1 MLDYIKEK
9 IQEQLHADDAFQEQK
24 EEALMNETIL
34 ECAHLVQELDDL
46 SIEGTEAGSSRP
58 FTKIDIPLED
68 DVEITAVELDALD
81 GRVLSTPM
89 DATVQES
96 DTVYVGLKTYN
107 DFYQEAY
114 DATTQF
120 QRETDDQF
128 AQRVEAIASK
138 NYVAYKNYC
147 FQEGLYGFDKLSITD
162 DRVPAKVIME
172 CGTLGGKD
180 YSVKLGVDF
189 QSNEST
195 RQIMKKQLDSVIGF
209 RKVDPVM
216 LQEAAFEAFGEKAGV
231 ASADDIWNAVTP
243 TRIVVP
249 AVTNDKLFVA
259 IECEIDGTSDTA
271 YLEWSMPVNGGA
283 MHISSANET
292 DQSKLK
298 SIGLI
303 GKNAAIH
310 IESEMAKSGYHAP
323 SRFVQ
328 EAIDFGDPDAAPDAN
343 PDAPAV
349 SFDAP
354 PADGMEQPAGG
365 DAGTE
370 APPADGATADAP
382 AEGTDTPVEGT
393 DATTEDPNA
402 APKEP
407 VDTNNV
413 SDQIAEK
420 ISDET
425 QNDANADADLNI
437 DGVDATS
444 DVDAPTDENLDA
456 ELGEPAPDDTA
467 STEPADE
474 TSDVDFDNMTIDE
487 LLAQGQEKMK
497 TMTMQQLKDFLQGG
511 QLPNGEDVGEPAPD
525 LGTDTGVQEAFFLTR
540 GNIGKELDIHLR
552 KALGILND
560 NEMEIEQLCGAF
572 RKEGKQLNRVV
583 HKASTMKKVFNE
595 TECKQLLKLN
605 HCLSDLMTMLRS
617 NIDKGSIM
625 TVKRMIQAFVQ
636 EATGVLKMIEQKNNP
651 GKPVQEGFFSNIKQK
666 KVTRSVDKLEKVT
679 GPLPADL
686 KNYLSTKTGHSWEY
700 CGRTKTHNGKTSI
713 ISKVIPI
720 DQILNSNNSNEIKLF
735 ACKHGGSIS
744 YVVAD
749 KNYVLSD
756 QGDTTILGDTFKS
769 AIDDGMD
776 FPKENDVESIEAA
789 MGRKIPDTFTKVFKS
804 KEYQTLAVQ
813 SKSNNNKGFVISDE
827 NNSSHTTYFIGSADY
842 INERFMSIDDS
853 ELIDL
858 LRGGII
864 FGLYGTDDD
873 LIFRDG
879 KVYIGDVNG
888 KPFADSFDKFIKD
901 LYKQYIDQYGDEA
914 VPVQEGFLGN
924 LFRSSKLKAK
934 SVEQIC
940 EDLIDMWDVDDS
952 VWNARE
958 LSDIVYEKDPMTFH
972 VFIGDWLPESALKCA
987 LIVEKCI
994 HDHPAGCNKFKE
1006 LQEKF
1011 ENFANRFNDMLAAT
1025 DDRELTV
1032 SENDTLQELK
1042 NFIPEMKTTVREFLN
1057 EIDQT
1062 E

>member
-1 MLDYIKEK
+1 MLDYIKSK
-9 IQEQLHADDAFQEQK
+9 IQEQLHADDAFQEQQ
-24 EEALMNETIL
+24 EEALLNETIL

-81 GRVLSTPM
+81 GRVLSAPM

-96 DTVYVGLKTYN
+96 DTVYVGLKTYD

-114 DATTQF
+114 GATTQF

-128 AQRVEAIASK
+128 ANRVEAIASK
-138 NYVAYKNYC
+138 NYAAYKNYC

-162 DRVPAKVIME
+162 DRVPARVIME

-231 ASADDIWNAVTP
+231 ASADNIWDAVTP
-243 TRIVVP
+243 TRIIVP

-271 YLEWSMPVNGGA
+271 YLEWYMPVNGGA
-283 MHISSANET
+283 MHISSANEM

-310 IESEMAKSGYHAP
+310 IESEMARSGYHAP

-365 DAGTE
+365 DAAPTATADAGTE

-382 AEGTDTPVEGT
+382 AEGTD
-393 DATTEDPNA
+393 ATAEDPNA
-402 APKEP
+402 QPKEP
-407 VDTNNV
+407 VDTNDV

-444 DVDAPTDENLDA
+444 DVDAPTDENIDA

-497 TMTMQQLKDFLQGG
+497 TMTMQQLKDFLQGEASPTADGVPAADDEASVQESFQLVLEGAKEKG
-511 QLPNGEDVGEPAPD
+511 QTVRNRISNAMEDMQKNLKTMHEALSKDSTRREIQKLWASVNTSNSE
-525 LGTDTGVQEAFFLTR
+525 TFGVQLGSGIVESTMSAIAGLVSTVASSMSSLFAGGFTSSQTKTYSGENFRKSIQYVDSFLKTATKKKRIKNTFTSEEIGKLTRYREDINDLIDTAEQAFSGGKAAMDVSLKQLDAAVVKVMDQYNSVKSIVTTQAAGDAIIEEAFFLTR

-560 NEMEIEQLCGAF
+560 NEMEIEQLCTAF

-651 GKPVQEGFFSNIKQK
+651 GKPVQEGF
-666 KVTRSVDKLEKVT
+666 
-679 GPLPADL
+679 
-686 KNYLSTKTGHSWEY
+686 
-700 CGRTKTHNGKTSI
+700 
-713 ISKVIPI
+713 
-720 DQILNSNNSNEIKLF
+720 
-735 ACKHGGSIS
+735 
-744 YVVAD
+744 
-749 KNYVLSD
+749 
-756 QGDTTILGDTFKS
+756 
-769 AIDDGMD
+769 
-776 FPKENDVESIEAA
+776 
-789 MGRKIPDTFTKVFKS
+789 
-804 KEYQTLAVQ
+804 
-813 SKSNNNKGFVISDE
+813 
-827 NNSSHTTYFIGSADY
+827 
-842 INERFMSIDDS
+842 
-853 ELIDL
+853 
-858 LRGGII
+858 
-864 FGLYGTDDD
+864 
-873 LIFRDG
+873 
-879 KVYIGDVNG
+879 
-888 KPFADSFDKFIKD
+888 
-901 LYKQYIDQYGDEA
+901 
-914 VPVQEGFLGN
+914 LGN
-924 LFRSSKLKAK
+924 LFRSSKMKAK

-958 LSDIVYEKDPMTFH
+958 LSEIVYEKDPMTFH

-1011 ENFANRFNDMLAAT
+1011 ENFANRFNDMLAT
-1025 DDRELTV
+1025 NDDRELTV
-1032 SENDTLQELK
+1032 SEYETLQELK
-1042 NFIPEMKTTVREFLN
+1042 DFIPEMKTTVREFLS

>member
-1 MLDYIKEK
+1 MLDYIKSK
-9 IQEQLHADDAFQEQK
+9 IQEQLHADDAFQEQQ
-24 EEALMNETIL
+24 EEALLNETIL

-81 GRVLSTPM
+81 GRVLSAPM

-96 DTVYVGLKTYN
+96 DTVYVGLKTYD

-114 DATTQF
+114 GATTQF

-128 AQRVEAIASK
+128 ANRVEAIASK
-138 NYVAYKNYC
+138 NYAAYKNYC
-147 FQEGLYGFDKLSITD
+147 FQEGLFGFDKMNIND
-162 DRVPAKVIME
+162 QRVPARVVINF
-172 CGTLGGKD
+172 GKLNGKE
-180 YSVKLGVDF
+180 YSVKLAAKFEVDKKG
-189 QSNEST
+189 
-195 RQIMKKQLDSVIGF
+195 RILKKQLDSLLAFKSTMDSEDFMQGAAFAAFSQKLGLGAEDIDKIWSKVTPVELVVPVKPSSAFCVAIGCELDGSGDHIQYIEWHASIKDKGKKVETTTPSAEEI
-209 RKVDPVM
+209 RK
-216 LQEAAFEAFGEKAGV
+216 LNAITKGEAIRQEAAMIA
-231 ASADDIWNAVTP
+231 
-243 TRIVVP
+243 
-249 AVTNDKLFVA
+249 
-259 IECEIDGTSDTA
+259 
-271 YLEWSMPVNGGA
+271 
-283 MHISSANET
+283 
-292 DQSKLK
+292 
-298 SIGLI
+298 
-303 GKNAAIH
+303 
-310 IESEMAKSGYHAP
+310 SGYHAP

-365 DAGTE
+365 DAAPTATADAGTE

-382 AEGTDTPVEGT
+382 AEGTD
-393 DATTEDPNA
+393 ATAEDPNA
-402 APKEP
+402 QPKEP
-407 VDTNNV
+407 VDTNDV

-444 DVDAPTDENLDA
+444 DVDAPTDENIDA

-511 QLPNGEDVGEPAPD
+511 QLPNGEDTGEPAPD

-560 NEMEIEQLCGAF
+560 NEMEIEQLCTAF

-651 GKPVQEGFFSNIKQK
+651 GKPVQEGF
-666 KVTRSVDKLEKVT
+666 
-679 GPLPADL
+679 
-686 KNYLSTKTGHSWEY
+686 
-700 CGRTKTHNGKTSI
+700 
-713 ISKVIPI
+713 
-720 DQILNSNNSNEIKLF
+720 
-735 ACKHGGSIS
+735 
-744 YVVAD
+744 
-749 KNYVLSD
+749 
-756 QGDTTILGDTFKS
+756 
-769 AIDDGMD
+769 
-776 FPKENDVESIEAA
+776 
-789 MGRKIPDTFTKVFKS
+789 
-804 KEYQTLAVQ
+804 
-813 SKSNNNKGFVISDE
+813 
-827 NNSSHTTYFIGSADY
+827 
-842 INERFMSIDDS
+842 
-853 ELIDL
+853 
-858 LRGGII
+858 
-864 FGLYGTDDD
+864 
-873 LIFRDG
+873 
-879 KVYIGDVNG
+879 
-888 KPFADSFDKFIKD
+888 
-901 LYKQYIDQYGDEA
+901 
-914 VPVQEGFLGN
+914 LGN
-924 LFRSSKLKAK
+924 LFRSSKMKAK

-958 LSDIVYEKDPMTFH
+958 LSEIVYEKDPMTFH

-1011 ENFANRFNDMLAAT
+1011 ENFANRFNDMLAT
-1025 DDRELTV
+1025 NDDRELTV
-1032 SENDTLQELK
+1032 SEYETLQELK
-1042 NFIPEMKTTVREFLN
+1042 DFIPEMKTTVREFLS

>member
-58 FTKIDIPLED
+58 FTKIDIPLAD

-81 GRVLSTPM
+81 GRVLSAPM

-114 DATTQF
+114 GATTQF

-128 AQRVEAIASK
+128 AHRVEAIASK

-162 DRVPAKVIME
+162 DRVPARVIME

-231 ASADDIWNAVTP
+231 ASANDIWNAVTP

-271 YLEWSMPVNGGA
+271 YLEWSMPVNGGV
-283 MHISSANET
+283 MSISSANEA

-303 GKNAAIH
+303 GKNAAIQ
-310 IESEMAKSGYHAP
+310 IEAEMAKSGYRAP

-365 DAGTE
+365 DAAPATDAGTE
-370 APPADGATADAP
+370 APPADGATTDAP
-382 AEGTDTPVEGT
+382 AEGA
-393 DATTEDPNA
+393 DATAEDPNA

-651 GKPVQEGFFSNIKQK
+651 GKPVQEGF
-666 KVTRSVDKLEKVT
+666 
-679 GPLPADL
+679 
-686 KNYLSTKTGHSWEY
+686 
-700 CGRTKTHNGKTSI
+700 
-713 ISKVIPI
+713 
-720 DQILNSNNSNEIKLF
+720 
-735 ACKHGGSIS
+735 
-744 YVVAD
+744 
-749 KNYVLSD
+749 
-756 QGDTTILGDTFKS
+756 
-769 AIDDGMD
+769 
-776 FPKENDVESIEAA
+776 
-789 MGRKIPDTFTKVFKS
+789 
-804 KEYQTLAVQ
+804 
-813 SKSNNNKGFVISDE
+813 
-827 NNSSHTTYFIGSADY
+827 
-842 INERFMSIDDS
+842 
-853 ELIDL
+853 
-858 LRGGII
+858 
-864 FGLYGTDDD
+864 
-873 LIFRDG
+873 
-879 KVYIGDVNG
+879 
-888 KPFADSFDKFIKD
+888 
-901 LYKQYIDQYGDEA
+901 
-914 VPVQEGFLGN
+914 LGN

-1032 SENDTLQELK
+1032 SEYDTLQELK

>member
-1 MLDYIKEK
+1 MLDYIKSK
-9 IQEQLHADDAFQEQK
+9 IQEQLHADDAFQEQQ
-24 EEALMNETIL
+24 EEALLNETIL

-81 GRVLSTPM
+81 GRVLSAPM

-96 DTVYVGLKTYN
+96 DTVYVGLKTYD

-114 DATTQF
+114 GATTQF

-128 AQRVEAIASK
+128 ANRVEAIASK
-138 NYVAYKNYC
+138 NYAAYKNYC
-147 FQEGLYGFDKLSITD
+147 FQEGLFGFDKMNIND
-162 DRVPAKVIME
+162 QRVPARVVINF
-172 CGTLGGKD
+172 GKLNGKE
-180 YSVKLGVDF
+180 YSVKLAAKFEVDKKG
-189 QSNEST
+189 
-195 RQIMKKQLDSVIGF
+195 RILKKQLDSLLAFKNTMDSEDFMQGAAFAAFSQKLGLGAEDIDKIWSKVTPVELVVPVKPSSAFCVAIGCELDGSGDDIQYIEWHASIKDKGKKVETTTPSAEEI
-209 RKVDPVM
+209 RK
-216 LQEAAFEAFGEKAGV
+216 LNAITKGEAIRQEAAMIA
-231 ASADDIWNAVTP
+231 
-243 TRIVVP
+243 
-249 AVTNDKLFVA
+249 
-259 IECEIDGTSDTA
+259 
-271 YLEWSMPVNGGA
+271 
-283 MHISSANET
+283 
-292 DQSKLK
+292 
-298 SIGLI
+298 
-303 GKNAAIH
+303 
-310 IESEMAKSGYHAP
+310 SGYHAP

-349 SFDAP
+349 SFDTP

-365 DAGTE
+365 DAAPTATADAGTE

-382 AEGTDTPVEGT
+382 AEGTD
-393 DATTEDPNA
+393 ATAEDPNA
-402 APKEP
+402 QPKEP
-407 VDTNNV
+407 VDTNDV

-444 DVDAPTDENLDA
+444 DVDAPTDENIDA

-511 QLPNGEDVGEPAPD
+511 QLPNGEDTGEPAPD

-560 NEMEIEQLCGAF
+560 NEMEIEQLCTAF

-651 GKPVQEGFFSNIKQK
+651 GKPVQEGF
-666 KVTRSVDKLEKVT
+666 
-679 GPLPADL
+679 
-686 KNYLSTKTGHSWEY
+686 
-700 CGRTKTHNGKTSI
+700 
-713 ISKVIPI
+713 
-720 DQILNSNNSNEIKLF
+720 
-735 ACKHGGSIS
+735 
-744 YVVAD
+744 
-749 KNYVLSD
+749 
-756 QGDTTILGDTFKS
+756 
-769 AIDDGMD
+769 
-776 FPKENDVESIEAA
+776 
-789 MGRKIPDTFTKVFKS
+789 
-804 KEYQTLAVQ
+804 
-813 SKSNNNKGFVISDE
+813 
-827 NNSSHTTYFIGSADY
+827 
-842 INERFMSIDDS
+842 
-853 ELIDL
+853 
-858 LRGGII
+858 
-864 FGLYGTDDD
+864 
-873 LIFRDG
+873 
-879 KVYIGDVNG
+879 
-888 KPFADSFDKFIKD
+888 
-901 LYKQYIDQYGDEA
+901 
-914 VPVQEGFLGN
+914 LGN
-924 LFRSSKLKAK
+924 LFRSSKMKAK

-958 LSDIVYEKDPMTFH
+958 LSEIVYEKDPMTFH

-1011 ENFANRFNDMLAAT
+1011 ENFANRFNDMLAT
-1025 DDRELTV
+1025 NDDRELTV
-1032 SENDTLQELK
+1032 SEYETLQELK
-1042 NFIPEMKTTVREFLN
+1042 DFIPEMKTTVREFLS